1 MSAQLLKG
9 KDGKTVTIMSVSLKP
24 PEPDRPTPL
33 NASEKIL
40 SSPVS
45 EPQNVSAE

>member
-1 MSAQLLKG
+1 MSAQPLKG
-9 KDGKTVTIMSVSLKP
+9 KDGKTVTIMSISLKL
-24 PEPDRPTPL
+24 PEPERQTLL
-33 NASEKIL
+33 NASEKIP